1 MRKFLHIAL
10 VALLALL
17 ALPVAAQ
24 DYYNVQ
30 VMVMNSADGDK
41 AFDEVMVYIFE
52 TEAEGRQAVRLW
64 EQAKATNKET
74 GVFYFDP
81 AQASSMAPNWVVI
94 PTNWRW

>member
-30 VMVMNSADGDK
+30 VMVMNSADGD
-41 AFDEVMVYIFE
+41 
-52 TEAEGRQAVRLW
+52 
-64 EQAKATNKET
+64 
-74 GVFYFDP
+74 
-81 AQASSMAPNWVVI
+81 
-94 PTNWRW
+94 